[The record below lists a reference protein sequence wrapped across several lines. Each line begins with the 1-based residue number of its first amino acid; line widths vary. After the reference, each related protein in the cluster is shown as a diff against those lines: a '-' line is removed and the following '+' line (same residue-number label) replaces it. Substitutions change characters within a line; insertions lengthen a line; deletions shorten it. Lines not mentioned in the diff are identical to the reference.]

1 MPCPGTLWGRGRKRD
16 PAKIDT
22 NRARH
27 LVLHGSDCVFV
38 CRMLNRGRHT
48 KATGYG
54 RSIQQNL
61 VLDQHGCEPQT
72 ARLHH
77 GNYHSLNKFC
87 GQKKGGRKAHATL
100 NMPCLTIGSLF
111 PFVAPAVAMDCAMVT
126 NVETIATTLF
136 YSTRTATQIR
146 TNNHTMVVSSFIL
159 LRLPL
164 W

>member
-1 MPCPGTLWGRGRKRD
+1 
-16 PAKIDT
+16 
-22 NRARH
+22 
-27 LVLHGSDCVFV
+27 
-38 CRMLNRGRHT
+38 MLNRGRHT

-126 NVETIATTLF
+126 NVETIATTPFLF
-136 YSTRTATQIR
+136 NSYSNAD
-146 TNNHTMVVSSFIL
+146 SYE
-159 LRLPL
+159 
-164 W
+164 